1 MFPLNLSEEER
12 NKLDVIEFCDRAAKA
27 WEHKSSC
34 KEILQLKCWDKQEAD
49 EVKQR
54 MAQYYPHVKF
64 FVSWLDFT
72 KGDNYAER

>member
-34 KEILQLKCWDKQEAD
+34 KEILQLKCWDKQEA
-49 EVKQR
+49 EA
-54 MAQYYPHVKF
+54 MLNSHVKL
-64 FVSWLDFT
+64 FVSWLDFM
-72 KGDNYAER
+72 KGVEDGKK